1 MHQLESLPDGV
12 IELLAPAGKS
22 LPQRIYAKVK
32 SGKIYSCQVSTSGKI
47 EQVEAAQPRPLSAF
61 LWRPKVEG
69 GALTFWYVLGPNK
82 GLFQQDLQR
91 CTAGPCST
99 STPPDCVNTAEPEP
113 SLLHTEPEPSLLLD
127 HNGGDDRSQQ
137 RNHVTTAETT
147 SFDEVL
153 EVETNMHQ
161 SRFTRSQAN
170 RLPKSTL
177 SPFST
182 NTCSN
187 TSSN

>member
-1 MHQLESLPDGV
+1 MHQFESLPDGV
-12 IELLAPAGKS
+12 IELLTPEGKS
-22 LPQRIYAKVK
+22 LTQRIYAKVK
-32 SGKIYSCQVSTSGKI
+32 SGKIYPCQVSTSGKI

-113 SLLHTEPEPSLLLD
+113 SLLLD
-127 HNGGDDRSQQ
+127 HNGGDDRSQP
-137 RNHVTTAETT
+137 RNHVATAETT
-147 SFDEVL
+147 SFDEG
-153 EVETNMHQ
+153 
-161 SRFTRSQAN
+161 TRGEDQYESI
-170 RLPKSTL
+170 KIY
-177 SPFST
+177 PFS
-182 NTCSN
+182 SKLFAEKYPEPLFDKH
-187 TSSN
+187 